1 MTATDELRCELR
13 ALLDEVIPAG
23 GTESDTHFSD
33 AQLNVILER
42 SRNIYAAASEGWM
55 RKAAM
60 FQKEAGEI
68 QSYSIGQES
77 YTFAKATEMMEYAL
91 KMADVYGKM
100 AAKSMGSAILR
111 FKPPEVL

>member
-1 MTATDELRCELR
+1 MTATDELRNELR

-23 GTESDTHFSD
+23 GTESDTRFSD
-33 AQLNVILER
+33 AQLNAILER

-60 FQKEAGEI
+60 FQKETGEI

-77 YTFAKATEMMEYAL
+77 YTFTKSTEIMEYAL

-100 AAKSMGSAILR
+100 AAKSMGSTILR

>member
-1 MTATDELRCELR
+1 MTATDELRNELR

-23 GTESDTHFSD
+23 GTESDTRFSD
-33 AQLNVILER
+33 AELNMMLKNA
-42 SRNIYAAASEGWM
+42 RNIYAAASEGWI

-60 FQKEAGEI
+60 FQKEAGKM

-100 AAKSMGSAILR
+100 AAKSMGSTILR